1 MDSVSI
7 DSPRDLQWQFDLVGT
22 RGLHR
27 QRRDAGCRH
36 AGDGSQL
43 GAGPEPVR
51 RAGLRRHRAAF
62 VSVGVTAAFRAARI
76 NPRPPGGRRRALPE
90 TLSLARRMALA
101 RFSGQPFRNGTAH
114 ELIEHRHGE
123 RRVAMRGAPDPAFAD
138 QAASKRPDSFD
149 CASRRL
155 GHCARPVGTGPE
167 FGHRS
172 RVILFAKYGHPCVT
186 ATMRSSASASMSAP
200 SPRMG
205 SRTARRAAS
214 SASAPIAG

>member
-1 MDSVSI
+1 MVPETGQPSYTMDSVSI

-76 NPRPPGGRRRALPE
+76 DPGRPAGADARYPKPSRSPGEWRLRVSPG
-90 TLSLARRMALA
+90 SHSGMARRMN
-101 RFSGQPFRNGTAH
+101 SSNIGTVNAVSPCAG
-114 ELIEHRHGE
+114 LQTLPLRIKPL
-123 RRVAMRGAPDPAFAD
+123 RRGPTLSTVLPGASAVAPDRWGPA
-138 QAASKRPDSFD
+138 P
-149 CASRRL
+149 
-155 GHCARPVGTGPE
+155 
-167 FGHRS
+167 
-172 RVILFAKYGHPCVT
+172 
-186 ATMRSSASASMSAP
+186 SSA
-200 SPRMG
+200 
-205 SRTARRAAS
+205 
-214 SASAPIAG
+214 IALE